1 MPFLHQTNFYGGYIK
16 TPLDKDME
24 YLSQTNIMF
33 WDGNLMLISY
43 TYVRNTLKLAMLH
56 NMAMN
61 NSDNT
66 SSNIWARFCNLL
78 VGYYFSTRGYFLVSV
93 P

>member
-1 MPFLHQTNFYGGYIK
+1 
-16 TPLDKDME
+16 
-24 YLSQTNIMF
+24 
-33 WDGNLMLISY
+33 MLISY

-66 SSNIWARFCNLL
+66 SSNI
-78 VGYYFSTRGYFLVSV
+78 
-93 P
+93 